1 MKTDMAHVIRN
12 GLAGW
17 SRGDL
22 PRAMEGLAADFEFV
36 TSGVFPGLDHV
47 YPGRDGFAKFFSD
60 FRGAWE
66 DISIEIE
73 QLLDCPP
80 LQYLM
85 VGHFRATAR
94 DGLVVERPVT
104 ILITTGDG
112 AIRRMESFASRD
124 DAFAAAGIQN

>member
-1 MKTDMAHVIRN
+1 MAQVIRD

-22 PRAMEGLAADFEFV
+22 EQAMERLDSEFEFV
-36 TSGVFPGLDHV
+36 TSGAFPGLDHV
-47 YPGRDGFAKFFSD
+47 YRGHEGFAKFFGD

-73 QLLDCPP
+73 QLLDCAPRA
-80 LQYLM
+80 YLV

-104 ILITTGDG
+104 ILVSTGDG
-112 AIRRMESFASRD
+112 LIKRMESFASRD
-124 DAFAAAGIQN
+124 DAFAAAAIE